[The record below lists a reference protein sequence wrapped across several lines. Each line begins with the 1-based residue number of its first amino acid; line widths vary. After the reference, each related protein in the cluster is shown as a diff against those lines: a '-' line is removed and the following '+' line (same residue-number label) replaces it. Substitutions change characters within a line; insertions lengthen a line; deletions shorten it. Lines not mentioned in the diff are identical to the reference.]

1 MPEGGEEMS
10 IVLLVAIIA
19 LVISIISC
27 CLFIHTK
34 KTPNIGYIRREE
46 QCLSEWQ
53 IAEEI
58 KRRKNR
64 ELYLQELTEV
74 LYESALNKVTKDFYE
89 KALQLMIMRRRR
101 HLNKIF

>member
-1 MPEGGEEMS
+1 MS
-10 IVLLVAIIA
+10 IVLLIAIIA
-19 LVISIISC
+19 LVISIMSC

-34 KTPNIGYIRREE
+34 KTPNIDYIRREE
-46 QCLSEWQ
+46 EWQ

-89 KALQLMIMRRRR
+89 KSFATND
-101 HLNKIF
+101 HEEKKTS

>member
-1 MPEGGEEMS
+1 MEPAFTLGILYGCGCGFRTAQYFEQLAAYYLKSMS
-10 IVLLVAIIA
+10 
-19 LVISIISC
+19 
-27 CLFIHTK
+27 
-34 KTPNIGYIRREE
+34 RREE

-89 KALQLMIMRRRR
+89 KSFATND
-101 HLNKIF
+101 HEEKKTS

>member
-1 MPEGGEEMS
+1 MSTGVIFMPGGGEEMS
-10 IVLLVAIIA
+10 IVLLIAIIA
-19 LVISIISC
+19 LVISIMSC

-34 KTPNIGYIRREE
+34 KTPNIDYIRREE
-46 QCLSEWQ
+46 EWQ

-89 KALQLMIMRRRR
+89 KSFATND
-101 HLNKIF
+101 HEEKKTS